1 MTANNNIRIFFTL
14 LLLTVAITL
23 NAADLYQTT
32 ADLNLRSGPGSKY
45 NSIGIVKNGENVS
58 VIEKDNSLWFKVEYK
73 GKNGFL
79 ASKFLILIVVEPP
92 KVVESPIVEPVPEES
107 NSTMYFIIGAVIVII
122 IMGIALS
129 GKKKSITPTNT
140 NTNSKQKS
148 EKELKEEFKKH
159 ILNNIKITLTTS
171 NSTNSSKDDSIIDVT
186 GESYNINSS
195 GNLNKYNT
203 GVPKWAHLYVYSYS
217 ELLSATNEQKKFYG
231 VFKINFLN
239 GIYFDLEGNTNYA
252 FILLFDL
259 LDEYE
264 IHKDSLQTE
273 KLLNNLGQCYP
284 KIKSYA
290 MPFLIKK
297 MQAKGDI
304 EGVERLSRQENKNQT
319 VYQSQNTNS
328 EYSFDGDY
336 WGLGTKNKTKLNLTD
351 DEVKILNSLID
362 TNNRFNSIDFCSA
375 QIIKLFFSI
384 LKELKD
390 RFKILNST
398 IEEQTAIIAEIELIK
413 HYKFRKNSGNYNSQA
428 SNFVTTIYQT
438 TYKLCENSLRDY
450 FFVGRKTDLK
460 WYIHSDDALNEFN
473 NRFNIHIQELLSKN
487 LSVLA
492 DTDDKTEIELNGYNK
507 GRWKNK
513 LEKLKTNFIEKEHS
527 VFYKNITELGN
538 QNKKN
543 PSIENIFFEAS
554 KFIAKFSNET
564 SLKLYVQ
571 YVHYDLISDTFDN
584 KQLTKT
590 IQKSLFKNA
599 EQLKEFETII
609 GQLIKD
615 KKLNAALESVSN
627 IYVTKRK
634 KIQLDTTK
642 IKEVQEQ
649 HSGTV
654 ELLNEYLKDEIEA
667 ENSTVKTEE
676 INLNIINYNKETFLS
691 SIFIKEITLTAIQSD
706 SLILLEKNGFS
717 ISIQDF
723 DAFAKSNGAFK
734 NSLIESINETCFE
747 FIDDV
752 LIEEEEENFNLN
764 ETYYQKLLTK

>member
-1 MTANNNIRIFFTL
+1 MTANNNIRTFFTL

-58 VIEKDNSLWFKVEYK
+58 VLEKDNSLWFKVEYK

-79 ASKFLILIVVEPP
+79 SSKFLTLVVVEPP
-92 KVVESPIVEPVPEES
+92 KVLESPKVEPVPEES
-107 NSTMYFIIGAVIVII
+107 NSTMYFIIGSVVVII
-122 IMGIALS
+122 IMVIALS

-148 EKELKEEFKKH
+148 EKELKEELKKH
-159 ILNNIKITLTTS
+159 ILNNIKITVTTS

-203 GVPKWAHLYVYSYS
+203 GVPKWAHQYVYSYS

-264 IHKDSLQTE
+264 IHKDSFQTE

-297 MQAKGDI
+297 MQAKGDT

-328 EYSFDGDY
+328 AYSFDGDY
-336 WGLGTKNKTKLNLTD
+336 WGLGTKNKAKLNLTD

-390 RFKILNST
+390 RFKVSNST
-398 IEEQTAIIAEIELIK
+398 IEEQTAIIAEIELTK

-438 TYKLCENSLRDY
+438 IYKICENSLRNY

-487 LSVLA
+487 LSALA
-492 DTDDKTEIELNGYNK
+492 ETDDKTEIELNGYNK

-513 LEKLKTNFIEKEHS
+513 LEKLKTNFNEKEQS
-527 VFYKNITELGN
+527 VFYKNVTDLGN

-554 KFIAKFSNET
+554 KFIAKYNNET
-564 SLKLYVQ
+564 SLKFYVY
-571 YVHYDLISDTFDN
+571 YVHYDLVSDTFDN

-590 IQKSLFKNA
+590 LQKSLFKSA
-599 EQLKEFETII
+599 EQLKDFELTIS
-609 GQLIKD
+609 QLIKD
-615 KKLNAALESVSN
+615 KDLDKALQSVSN

-649 HSGTV
+649 HTGTV
-654 ELLNEYLKDEIEA
+654 ELLNEYLKDELEA
-667 ENSTVKTEE
+667 ESTTIKTEE
-676 INLNIINYNKETFLS
+676 INLNINYSKETS
-691 SIFIKEITLTAIQSD
+691 SISMFIKELSLTTIQSD
-706 SLILLEKNGFS
+706 AIILLSKNGFQ

-723 DAFAKSNGAFK
+723 DAFVKSNGAFK
-734 NSLIESINETCFE
+734 NSLVESINETCFE
-747 FIDDV
+747 LIDDV

-764 ETYYQKLLTK
+764 ETYYQKILAK

>member
-1 MTANNNIRIFFTL
+1 MTANNNIRTFFTL

-23 NAADLYQTT
+23 NAADIYKTT

-58 VIEKDNSLWFKVEYK
+58 VLEKDNSLWFKVEYK

-79 ASKFLILIVVEPP
+79 SSKFLALVVVEPP
-92 KVVESPIVEPVPEES
+92 KVVESPKVEPVPEES
-107 NSTMYFIIGAVIVII
+107 NSTMYFIIGAVVVII
-122 IMGIALS
+122 IMGVALS
-129 GKKKSITPTNT
+129 GKKKSTIPT

-148 EKELKEEFKKH
+148 EKELKEELKKH
-159 ILNNIKITLTTS
+159 ILNNIKITVTTS
-171 NSTNSSKDDSIIDVT
+171 NSTNSNKDDSIIDVT
-186 GESYNINSS
+186 GESYSINTS
-195 GNLNKYNT
+195 GNLKKYSN
-203 GVPKWAHLYVYSYS
+203 GVPKWAHHYVYSYS
-217 ELLSATNEQKKFYG
+217 ELLNATNEQKKFYSL
-231 VFKINFLN
+231 FKINFLN

-259 LDEYE
+259 LEEYE
-264 IHKDSLQTE
+264 IHKDSFQTE
-273 KLLNNLGQCYP
+273 KLLNDLGQCYP

-297 MQAKGDI
+297 MQAKGDT
-304 EGVERLSRQENKNQT
+304 EGVERLSRQENKIQP

-328 EYSFDGDY
+328 AYSFDGDY
-336 WGLGTKNKTKLNLTD
+336 WGLGTKNKAKLNLTD

-390 RFKILNST
+390 RFKASNST
-398 IEEQTAIIAEIELIK
+398 IEEQTAIIAEIELTK

-438 TYKLCENSLRDY
+438 IYKLCENSLRDY

-487 LSVLA
+487 LSALA
-492 DTDDKTEIELNGYNK
+492 ETDDKTEIELNGYNK

-513 LEKLKTNFIEKEHS
+513 LEKLKTNFNEKEHS

-599 EQLKEFETII
+599 EQLKEFETIV

-615 KKLNAALESVSN
+615 KNLDIALQSVSN
-627 IYVTKRK
+627 IYITKRK

-654 ELLNEYLKDEIEA
+654 ELLNEYLKDELEV
-667 ENSTVKTEE
+667 ESTSVKTEE
-676 INLNIINYNKETFLS
+676 INLNINYDKEVSSS

-706 SLILLEKNGFS
+706 ALILLEKNGFS

-764 ETYYQKLLTK
+764 ETYYQKLLAK

>member
-1 MTANNNIRIFFTL
+1 M
-14 LLLTVAITL
+14 LTVAITL

-58 VIEKDNSLWFKVEYK
+58 VLEKDNSLWFKVEYK

-79 ASKFLILIVVEPP
+79 SSKFLTLVVVEPP
-92 KVVESPIVEPVPEES
+92 KVVESPQVEPVPEES

-122 IMGIALS
+122 IMGFALS
-129 GKKKSITPTNT
+129 GRKKSITPTNT

-148 EKELKEEFKKH
+148 EKELKEELKKH
-159 ILNNIKITLTTS
+159 ILNNIKITVSTS

-203 GVPKWAHLYVYSYS
+203 GVPKWAHQYVYSYS
-217 ELLSATNEQKKFYG
+217 ELLSATNEQKKFYD

-264 IHKDSLQTE
+264 IHKDSFQTE
-273 KLLNNLGQCYP
+273 KLLNNLGQFYP

-328 EYSFDGDY
+328 AYSFDGDY

-351 DEVKILNSLID
+351 PEVKILNSLID

-390 RFKILNST
+390 RFKISNST
-398 IEEQTAIIAEIELIK
+398 IEEQTAIIAEIELTK
-413 HYKFRKNSGNYNSQA
+413 HYKFRKNSSNYNSQA

-438 TYKLCENSLRDY
+438 IYKLCENSLRDY

-473 NRFNIHIQELLSKN
+473 NRFNMHIQELLSKN
-487 LSVLA
+487 LAALA

-513 LEKLKTNFIEKEHS
+513 LEKLKTNFNEKEHF

-543 PSIENIFFEAS
+543 PSIENIFFKAS

-564 SLKLYVQ
+564 SLKLYVH

-615 KKLNAALESVSN
+615 KNLDTALKCVSN
-627 IYVTKRK
+627 IYITKRK
-634 KIQLDTTK
+634 TIQLDTTK

-667 ENSTVKTEE
+667 ESSTVKTEE
-676 INLNIINYNKETFLS
+676 INLNINYNKETSLS

-706 SLILLEKNGFS
+706 ALILLGKNGFS

>member
-58 VIEKDNSLWFKVEYK
+58 VLEKDNSLWFKVEYK

-79 ASKFLILIVVEPP
+79 SSKFLILIVVEPP
-92 KVVESPIVEPVPEES
+92 KVVESPKVEPVPEES

-667 ENSTVKTEE
+667 ESSTVKTEE
-676 INLNIINYNKETFLS
+676 INLNINYNKETSLS

>member
-1 MTANNNIRIFFTL
+1 LAANNNIRTFFTL

-23 NAADLYQTT
+23 NAADIYQTT

-58 VIEKDNSLWFKVEYK
+58 VLEKDNSLWFKVEYK

-79 ASKFLILIVVEPP
+79 SSKFLTLVVVEPP
-92 KVVESPIVEPVPEES
+92 KVVESPKVEPVPEES
-107 NSTMYFIIGAVIVII
+107 NSTMYFIIGAVVVII
-122 IMGIALS
+122 IMGVALS
-129 GKKKSITPTNT
+129 GKKKSTNPT

-148 EKELKEEFKKH
+148 EKELKEELKKH
-159 ILNNIKITLTTS
+159 ILNNIKITVTTS
-171 NSTNSSKDDSIIDVT
+171 NSTNSNKDDSIIDVT
-186 GESYNINSS
+186 GESYNINTS
-195 GNLNKYNT
+195 GNLKKYSN
-203 GVPKWAHLYVYSYS
+203 GVPKWAHHYVYSYS
-217 ELLSATNEQKKFYG
+217 ELQSATNEQKKFYS

-239 GIYFDLEGNTNYA
+239 GEYFDLEGNTNYA

-259 LDEYE
+259 LEEYE
-264 IHKDSLQTE
+264 IHKDSFKTE

-297 MQAKGDI
+297 MQAKGDT
-304 EGVERLSRQENKNQT
+304 EGVERLSRQENKIQP

-328 EYSFDGDY
+328 AYSFDGDY
-336 WGLGTKNKTKLNLTD
+336 WGLGTKNKVKLNLTD

-390 RFKILNST
+390 RFKASNST
-398 IEEQTAIIAEIELIK
+398 IEEQTAIIAEIELTK

-438 TYKLCENSLRDY
+438 IYKLCENSLRDY

-487 LSVLA
+487 LSALA
-492 DTDDKTEIELNGYNK
+492 ETDDKTEIELNGYNK

-513 LEKLKTNFIEKEHS
+513 LEKLKTNFNEKEHS
-527 VFYKNITELGN
+527 AFYKNITELGN

-599 EQLKEFETII
+599 EQLKEFETIV

-615 KKLNAALESVSN
+615 KNLGTALQSVSN
-627 IYVTKRK
+627 IYITKRK

-654 ELLNEYLKDEIEA
+654 ELLNEYLKDELEV
-667 ENSTVKTEE
+667 ESTTVKTEE
-676 INLNIINYNKETFLS
+676 INLNINYDKEVSSS

-706 SLILLEKNGFS
+706 ALILLEKNGFS

-764 ETYYQKLLTK
+764 ETYYQKLLAK

>member
-1 MTANNNIRIFFTL
+1 MTANNNIRTFFTL

-58 VIEKDNSLWFKVEYK
+58 VLEKDNSLWFKVEYK

-79 ASKFLILIVVEPP
+79 SSKFLTLVVVEPP
-92 KVVESPIVEPVPEES
+92 KVVESPKAEPVPEES
-107 NSTMYFIIGAVIVII
+107 NSTMYFIIGAVVIII
-122 IMGIALS
+122 IMGFALS

-148 EKELKEEFKKH
+148 EKELKEELKKH
-159 ILNNIKITLTTS
+159 ILNNIKTTVTTS

-203 GVPKWAHLYVYSYS
+203 GVPKWAHQYVYSYS

-264 IHKDSLQTE
+264 IHKDSFQTE

-297 MQAKGDI
+297 MQAKGDT
-304 EGVERLSRQENKNQT
+304 EGVERLNRQENKNQP

-328 EYSFDGDY
+328 AYSFDGDY
-336 WGLGTKNKTKLNLTD
+336 WGLGTKNKAKLNLTD

-390 RFKILNST
+390 RFKVSNST
-398 IEEQTAIIAEIELIK
+398 IEEQTAIIAEIELTK

-438 TYKLCENSLRDY
+438 IYKLCENSLRDY

-473 NRFNIHIQELLSKN
+473 NRFNIHIQELLSEN
-487 LSVLA
+487 LSALA
-492 DTDDKTEIELNGYNK
+492 ETDDKTEIELNGYNK

-513 LEKLKTNFIEKEHS
+513 LEKLKTNFKEKEYS

-538 QNKKN
+538 QNKNN

-554 KFIAKFSNET
+554 KFIAKYNNET

-571 YVHYDLISDTFDN
+571 YVHYDLISDSFDN

-590 IQKSLFKNA
+590 IQKSLFKSA

-615 KKLNAALESVSN
+615 KQLDTALQSVSN
-627 IYVTKRK
+627 IYITKRK

-654 ELLNEYLKDEIEA
+654 ELLNEYLKDELEV
-667 ENSTVKTEE
+667 ESTIVKTEE
-676 INLNIINYNKETFLS
+676 INLNINYIKEVPS
-691 SIFIKEITLTAIQSD
+691 SSVFIKEITLTAIQSD
-706 SLILLEKNGFS
+706 ALILLEKNGFS

-764 ETYYQKLLTK
+764 ETYFQKLLAK